1 MKEGGRPEAGEP
13 VSRRSGS
20 LRRRLRRGMIFTA
33 VVLIAVYAYLLAT
46 AGGGSLAQTLAELEP
61 RRLVLPLLAT
71 LLSYLTMSLSYEGIT
86 RAAGANIATREM
98 LRITFVANT
107 VNYVLPTGGLS
118 GFALRMFL
126 LNKKGV
132 TAGRAVLISFT
143 QTLLTNLMLMG
154 FIVYGLI
161 HLMMTQRLE
170 TFSVVLVSGVIGVLT
185 MFLVACFVMVYRQSL
200 RTRIFTRLIDL
211 TDRMLARFHTF
222 ERYGRR
228 SHRFFMHIDEGLR
241 FFAAKPRAMILP
253 LFWIFLDWIF
263 TIAVLY
269 ASFYS
274 IGAHV
279 SFGQAVIAFS
289 VAIVF
294 AVLSFVPGGVGVL
307 EVALQRMFENGGVPR
322 HEAVLAILIFR
333 VSFYVIPML
342 LAMVLA
348 RSAFAE
354 ADAQAAVTDEME

>member
-1 MKEGGRPEAGEP
+1 
-13 VSRRSGS
+13 
-20 LRRRLRRGMIFTA
+20 MIFTA
-33 VVLIAVYAYLLAT
+33 VVLVAVYAYLLTT
-46 AGGGSLAQTLAELEP
+46 AGGGSLSQTLAELEP
-61 RRLVLPLLAT
+61 GRLVLPLLAT
-71 LLSYLTMSLSYEGIT
+71 FLSYVTMSLSYEGIM
-86 RAAGANIATREM
+86 RAAGATIPSREM

-107 VNYVLPTGGLS
+107 ANYVLPTGGLS

-143 QTLLTNLMLMG
+143 QTLLTNLMLMV
-154 FIVYGLI
+154 FIVYGLVY
-161 HLMMTQRLE
+161 LMMSRRLE
-170 TFSVVLVSGVIGVLT
+170 TYSIVILSVVVAVLT
-185 MFLVACFVMVYRQSL
+185 VFLGVCFLMVYRQSL
-200 RTRIFTRLIDL
+200 RTRLFARLIDL
-211 TDRMLARFHTF
+211 TDRALVRFNQQ
-222 ERYGRR
+222 ERFGHK
-228 SHRFFMHIDEGLR
+228 SHRFYLHIDEGLR
-241 FFAAKPRAMILP
+241 FFAAKPKAMVMP

-274 IGAHV
+274 IGSTV
-279 SFGQAVIAFS
+279 SFGQVVIAFS
-289 VAIVF
+289 VGIVF

-307 EVALQRMFENGGVPR
+307 EVALQSMFESGGVAK

-354 ADAQAAVTDEME
+354 ADAQGAVSEELG

>member
-1 MKEGGRPEAGEP
+1 MKERERPEVPAP
-13 VSRRSGS
+13 VSGRAGS
-20 LRRRLRRGMIFTA
+20 LRRRLRRGMIFTGI
-33 VVLIAVYAYLLAT
+33 VLVAVYAYMLTT
-46 AGGGSLAQTLAELEP
+46 AGGNSLSQTLEELEP
-61 RRLVLPLLAT
+61 KRLILPLLAT
-71 LLSYLTMSLSYEGIT
+71 LLSYVTMSLSYEGIT
-86 RAAGANIATREM
+86 RAAGANVKTSEM

-143 QTLLTNLMLMG
+143 QTLLTNLMLMV
-154 FIVYGLI
+154 FIVYGLVY
-161 HLMMTQRLE
+161 LMVSQRLE
-170 TFSVVLVSGVIGVLT
+170 TFSIVLVSLVVSGLT
-185 MFLVACFVMVYRQSL
+185 LFLVVCFLMVYRPSL
-200 RTRIFTRLIDL
+200 RKKLFDRLIDKS
-211 TDRMLARFHTF
+211 DRLLVRFHRY

-228 SHRFFMHIDEGLR
+228 SHSFFAHIDEGLR
-241 FFAAKPRAMILP
+241 FFAAKPKAMILP

-274 IGAHV
+274 IGSHV
-279 SFGQAVIAFS
+279 SFGQVVVAFS
-289 VAIVF
+289 VGIVF

-307 EVALQRMFENGGVPR
+307 EVALEGMFESGGVPK

-333 VSFYVIPML
+333 ISFYVIPML

-354 ADAQAAVTDEME
+354 ADVESAAPDDVA